1 MHALNKSKY
10 VASSLFGLFAPYL
23 WVNALGWLV
32 LYSYEDLYLW
42 IWDSF
47 GVKGAVVYHA
57 LSVIETIMFASL
69 FGVALRLLSGPTWR
83 QPVVAFSSGFIAIL
97 LVEAI
102 QSGAPHLS
110 ASIVFGFA
118 ALLVGTVFVHAA
130 LVRWRP
136 T

>member
-1 MHALNKSKY
+1 MKQRLRAVILP
-10 VASSLFGLFAPYL
+10 ALFGLVAPYL
-23 WVNALGWLV
+23 WVNALGWLA

-42 IWDSF
+42 IWDSL
-47 GVKGAVVYHA
+47 GVKGAVVYHM
-57 LSVIETIMFASL
+57 LSVIETIVFAL
-69 FGVALRLLSGPTWR
+69 FFGVALRFLSGPTWR
-83 QPVVAFSSGFIAIL
+83 KPVVAFSSGFVSIL

-102 QSGAPHLS
+102 RSGAPHLS
-110 ASIVFGFA
+110 TSIVFGFA